1 MQAVTRRNFLSF
13 DFGRRSRS
21 GAAGQWI
28 RVHRVAMACRFEVTL
43 PDTDAG
49 SIAAAREALD
59 DADRVEQML
68 TVFRDSEVTQL
79 NRAASSA
86 PAPCTPDLL
95 DIVSRCH
102 DLHERTAGAFDITS
116 TPLSRCWGF
125 LRREGRIPSPAELD
139 RARAACGLR
148 HVRLDRDAGTIAFD
162 RDGIELS
169 FGAFGK
175 GYALDR
181 MANRLHARGIERALL
196 SAGHSSVLAL
206 GNDGDDGWPIDL
218 RPSLAQ
224 VRIGRAWITDAALGM
239 SGGGEQFFEVDG
251 VRYGHVLDPR
261 TGRPATGVLSAAV
274 FTRSAADADALSTAF
289 LVGGAALA
297 RAYCDAHA
305 GTQVVLVLDETV
317 PRVEVFGHCH
327 GVRLEL
333 LR

>member
-1 MQAVTRRNFLSF
+1 MQAFTRRNFLSF
-13 DFGRRSRS
+13 DFGRPSR
-21 GAAGQWI
+21 GDAARQWI

-49 SIAAAREALD
+49 AIAAAREALD

-68 TVFRDSEVTQL
+68 TVFRESEVTRL
-79 NRAASSA
+79 NRAACNG

-102 DLHERTAGAFDITS
+102 DLHERTGGAFDITS

-125 LRREGRIPSPAELD
+125 LRQQGRIPSPAELD
-139 RARAACGLR
+139 RARAVCGMR
-148 HVRLDRDAGTIAFD
+148 HVHLDRGATTIAFD
-162 RDGIELS
+162 RDGIELN

-181 MANRLHARGIERALL
+181 MANGLRARGVGRALL
-196 SAGHSSVLAL
+196 SAGHSSVVAL
-206 GNDGDDGWPIDL
+206 GDDDGDGWPIDL
-218 RPSLAQ
+218 RPSLARA
-224 VRIGRAWITDAALGM
+224 RIGRAWIADAALGM
-239 SGGGEQFFEVDG
+239 SGAGEQFFEVDG
-251 VRYGHVLDPR
+251 VRYGHVIDPR
-261 TGRPATGVLSAAV
+261 TGRPAGGVMSAAV

-297 RAYCDAHA
+297 RDYCDAHA
-305 GTQVVLVLDETV
+305 GTEAVLVVDETV
-317 PRVEVFGHCH
+317 PRVHVFGHCH